1 MIVDDETDLLA
12 IVRKML
18 EGQGYSVH
26 PFASP
31 ETALDHVK
39 DDGCTDCSI
48 VISDIRMP
56 NMTGFELVR
65 HIKKLRPEMKVILM
79 TAFEINKQ
87 EAQLVLP
94 STPVDAFV
102 NKPFKTS
109 ELVTAIKRVEST
121 IR

>member
-56 NMTGFELVR
+56 HMTGFELVR

-79 TAFEINKQ
+79 TAFEINKH

-102 NKPFKTS
+102 NKPFRIR
-109 ELVTAIKRVEST
+109 ELIEAIKLCVKT
-121 IR
+121 